1 MNGWMDGPQMEGCM
15 HDDHGLRIAW
25 SLGKG
30 HSEEP
35 TIETLAFPCNDPA
48 TGCNDNDF
56 TGEPSCGCKTPLAS
70 DAPQDSCV
78 NCATSYEPSW

>member
-1 MNGWMDGPQMEGCM
+1 MDGWMDGPQMEGCM

-35 TIETLAFPCNDPA
+35 TIETLAFPCNAPA

-70 DAPQDSCV
+70 DAPQDNCV